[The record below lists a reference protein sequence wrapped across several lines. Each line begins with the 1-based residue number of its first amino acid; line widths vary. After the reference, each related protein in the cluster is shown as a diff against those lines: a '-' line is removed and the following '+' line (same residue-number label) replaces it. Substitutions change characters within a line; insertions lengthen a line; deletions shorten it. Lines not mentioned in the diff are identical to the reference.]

1 MYILT
6 VNRNDSLQIPK
17 EAEQAFNSSVH
28 ETLLSFTFTTL
39 EAVAQA
45 AYAFTHD
52 GFEGVRY
59 WEVRPK
65 R

>member
-6 VNRNDSLQIPK
+6 VNKNEDLAIPK
-17 EAEQAFNSSVH
+17 EAELAFNKSDLTTMYSY
-28 ETLLSFTFTTL
+28 TFSTL
-39 EAVAQA
+39 ESVSKA
-45 AYAFTHD
+45 AYAFMHA

-65 R
+65 

>member
-6 VNRNDSLQIPK
+6 VNKNEDLAIPK
-17 EAEQAFNSSVH
+17 EAELAFNSTEH
-28 ETLLSFTFTTL
+28 ETLLSYTFTTL
-39 EAVAQA
+39 EAVAHA
-45 AYAFTHD
+45 AYAFTHA

-59 WEVRPK
+59 WEIRPK